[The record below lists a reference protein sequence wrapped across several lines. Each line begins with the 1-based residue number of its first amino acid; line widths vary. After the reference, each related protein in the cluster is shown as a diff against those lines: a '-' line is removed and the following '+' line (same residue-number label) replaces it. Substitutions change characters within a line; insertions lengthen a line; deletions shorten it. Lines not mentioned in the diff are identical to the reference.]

1 MTTQNKKSPTKTNQ
15 VNTAKWHQVC
25 QLSDISPKTGVCAL
39 VNGKQVAIFR
49 PRFDEQL
56 FAINN
61 MDPFAQSNVLSR
73 GLICEHDG
81 ELWVASPLKKQRFNL
96 ETGRCMENEAMNIE
110 TYEIRVN
117 GSEIEV
123 KA

>member
-1 MTTQNKKSPTKTNQ
+1 MTSQANTNPKSHKPSWVK
-15 VNTAKWHQVC
+15 VC
-25 QLSDISPKTGVCAL
+25 ALSDITPKTGVCAL

-49 PRFDEQL
+49 PRFDEQI

-96 ETGRCMENEAMNIE
+96 ETGRCLEDETMSVEA
-110 TYEIRVN
+110 YEIRVKGN
-117 GSEIEV
+117 EIEV

>member
-1 MTTQNKKSPTKTNQ
+1 MTAQQKAKKSSWIK
-15 VNTAKWHQVC
+15 VC
-25 QLSDISPKTGVCAL
+25 QLSDITPKTGVCAL
-39 VNGKQVAIFR
+39 VNGQQVAIFR

-61 MDPFAQSNVLSR
+61 MDPFSQSNVLSR

-96 ETGRCMENEAMNIE
+96 ETGVCMENEAMNVA

-117 GSEIEV
+117 GSQIEV

>member
-1 MTTQNKKSPTKTNQ
+1 MTASKSSW
-15 VNTAKWHQVC
+15 VSVC
-25 QLSDISPKTGVCAL
+25 QLSDIAPKTGVCAL

-96 ETGRCMENEAMNIE
+96 TDGRCMEDETMPVA
-110 TYEIRVN
+110 TYEVRVK
-117 GSEIEV
+117 GSEIQV

>member
-1 MTTQNKKSPTKTNQ
+1 MTTQKPNSKADQKPSWVK
-15 VNTAKWHQVC
+15 VC
-25 QLSDISPKTGVCAL
+25 ALSDITPKTGVCAL
-39 VNGKQVAIFR
+39 VNGKQIAIFR

-56 FAINN
+56 FAISN

-73 GLICEHDG
+73 GLICEHDS

-96 ETGRCMENEAMNIE
+96 ETGRCFEDESMSIEA
-110 TYEIRVN
+110 YEVRVKGN
-117 GSEIEV
+117 EIEV

>member
-1 MTTQNKKSPTKTNQ
+1 MTAQSSQHSKTQKPSWVK
-15 VNTAKWHQVC
+15 VC
-25 QLSDISPKTGVCAL
+25 QLNDITPKTGVCAL

-96 ETGRCMENEAMNIE
+96 ETGRCFEDESMSVEA
-110 TYEIRVN
+110 YEVRVK

>member
-1 MTTQNKKSPTKTNQ
+1 MTAQQKTKKPS
-15 VNTAKWHQVC
+15 WISVC
-25 QLSDISPKTGVCAL
+25 QLSDIAPKTGVCAL
-39 VNGKQVAIFR
+39 VNGQQVAIFR

-73 GLICEHDG
+73 GLICEHNS

-96 ETGRCMENEAMNIE
+96 ETGVCMENEAMNVA

-117 GSEIEV
+117 GSQIEV